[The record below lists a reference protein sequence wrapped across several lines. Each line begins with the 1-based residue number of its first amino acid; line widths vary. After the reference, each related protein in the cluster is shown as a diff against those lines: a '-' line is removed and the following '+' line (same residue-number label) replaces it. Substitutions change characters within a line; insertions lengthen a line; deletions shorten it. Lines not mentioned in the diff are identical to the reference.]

1 MESILDALQIVLS
14 IFAMIAVGML
24 LTQLKWIG
32 EKEASFLSRLVIR
45 VALPATIVTNMFGK
59 FTAESLVGMAAGLI
73 APVIGLLLG
82 MAIGYLVAKLLKI
95 ERRRFGAFVVL
106 FTFSN
111 SIFIGLP
118 VCRALFGEDAVPYT
132 LIYYIA
138 NTSLFWTVGYS
149 FMSRDGG
156 RAKEERSYR
165 TIPAYWLSKEKDD
178 PRFIPTKNALRF
190 LGKTIPLP
198 LVFLIIS
205 SICVLLHITL
215 PKFLMSAA
223 NYIGGCVTPL
233 SLIYTGYILMRM
245 IRNRNFRW
253 EKGYLAICLGKFLL
267 VPVANIVLISLLKLI
282 PSMAELL
289 NPTMVGALV
298 IEASMP
304 AMTQTTIVEG
314 NVGGDDEYVAG
325 ATALTTALSMIFIP
339 VYMYVVT
346 NLL

>member
-1 MESILDALQIVLS
+1 
-14 IFAMIAVGML
+14 
-24 LTQLKWIG
+24 
-32 EKEASFLSRLVIR
+32 
-45 VALPATIVTNMFGK
+45 
-59 FTAESLVGMAAGLI
+59 
-73 APVIGLLLG
+73 

-95 ERRRFGAFVVL
+95 ERRGFGAFVVL

-111 SIFIGLP
+111 SIFTACRVPRAVRRG
-118 VCRALFGEDAVPYT
+118 CRALYADLLHRQHVPF
-132 LIYYIA
+132 LD
-138 NTSLFWTVGYS
+138 SRLFLHEPRRRPW
-149 FMSRDGG
+149 
-156 RAKEERSYR
+156 AKEERSYR

-178 PRFIPTKNALRF
+178 PAFIPTKNALRF

-267 VPVANIVLISLLKLI
+267 VPVGEHRADQ
-282 PSMAELL
+282 PS
-289 NPTMVGALV
+289 
-298 IEASMP
+298 
-304 AMTQTTIVEG
+304 
-314 NVGGDDEYVAG
+314 
-325 ATALTTALSMIFIP
+325 
-339 VYMYVVT
+339 
-346 NLL
+346 

>member
-1 MESILDALQIVLS
+1 MESVLEALQIVLS
-14 IFAMIAVGML
+14 IFAMIAMGML
-24 LTQLKWIG
+24 LTQLKWVG
-32 EKEASFLSRLVIR
+32 EKEASFLSRFVIR
-45 VALPATIVTNMFGK
+45 VALPATIITNMFGK
-59 FTAESLVGMAAGLI
+59 FTAESLVGMVAGLI
-73 APVIGLLLG
+73 APMIGLLLG
-82 MAIGYLVAKLLKI
+82 LTIGYFAAKLLKI

-118 VCRALFGEDAVPYT
+118 VCRALFGEEAVPYT

-138 NTSLFWTVGYS
+138 NTSLFWTIGYS
-149 FMSRDGG
+149 MMTRDGG
-156 RAKEERSYR
+156 RAKEARSYR
-165 TIPAYWLSKEKDD
+165 TIPAYWLSKQKDD

-190 LGKTIPLP
+190 LGKTIPVP
-198 LVFLIIS
+198 LVCLIIS
-205 SICVLLHITL
+205 SICVLLRITL
-215 PKFLMSAA
+215 PSFLMSAA
-223 NYIGGCVTPL
+223 SYIGGCVTPL

-245 IRNRNFRW
+245 VHNHNFRW
-253 EKGYLAICLGKFLL
+253 EKGYLAICAGKFLL
-267 VPVANIVLISLLKLI
+267 VPVANILLLSLLKLI

-298 IEASMP
+298 IQASMP

-314 NVGGDDEYVAG
+314 TLGGDDEYVAG
-325 ATALTTALSMIFIP
+325 ATALTTALSMVFIP

>member
-14 IFAMIAVGML
+14 ISAMIAVGML

-45 VALPATIVTNMFGK
+45 VALPATIINKIFK
-59 FTAESLVGMAAGLI
+59 EFTAESLVGMAAGLI

-118 VCRALFGEDAVPYT
+118 VCEALFKEEAVPYT

-190 LGKTIPLP
+190 LGK
-198 LVFLIIS
+198 S
-205 SICVLLHITL
+205 Q
-215 PKFLMSAA
+215 
-223 NYIGGCVTPL
+223 
-233 SLIYTGYILMRM
+233 R
-245 IRNRNFRW
+245 R
-253 EKGYLAICLGKFLL
+253 
-267 VPVANIVLISLLKLI
+267 
-282 PSMAELL
+282 
-289 NPTMVGALV
+289 
-298 IEASMP
+298 
-304 AMTQTTIVEG
+304 
-314 NVGGDDEYVAG
+314 
-325 ATALTTALSMIFIP
+325 
-339 VYMYVVT
+339 
-346 NLL
+346 